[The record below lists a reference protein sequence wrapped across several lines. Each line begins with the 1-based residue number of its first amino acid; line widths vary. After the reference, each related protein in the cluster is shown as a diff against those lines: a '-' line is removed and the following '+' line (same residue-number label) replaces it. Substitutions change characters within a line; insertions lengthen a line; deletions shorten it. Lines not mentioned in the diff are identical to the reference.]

1 MLVITPFNHH
11 HDSYFK
17 SPLHCFF
24 SYSKHSRHWT
34 KSLHSYLTSWM
45 QFLLLLFLVRN
56 FKMKLRDGF
65 HVNVGLVLWLFKLY
79 TSEYLKVLGLFLE
92 KNILILSFHVAF
104 KWWDGEWIFHS
115 RWKTCYKIDL
125 HKGWDDNNMQPAW

>member
-1 MLVITPFNHH
+1 MIVIIPFNHH

-24 SYSKHSRHWT
+24 PIPSTADIGQKVCIHIWLVECSFL
-34 KSLHSYLTSWM
+34 LHSV
-45 QFLLLLFLVRN
+45 LVRN

-79 TSEYLKVLGLFLE
+79 MSEYLKVLVLFLE

-115 RWKTCYKIDL
+115 GLKACYKIDR